1 MDLALFNVSDTYKY
15 VLNQSGANA
24 ITLGNGN
31 DVNWTAGGV
40 VSLAG
45 TQTIAGTKTFSTII
59 GGSINGNAAT
69 ATLATNAT
77 NASSVTNGVYTIG
90 NQTIGGVKTFTN
102 GLISN
107 AALNV
112 NGTIT
117 ATTFAITNNTKFLDS
132 NTALPTSNTDV
143 DILTSDSLAAGTYL
157 VNVHFLHNRNATT
170 SETVTFKIYD
180 GININASQAIYRPAV
195 ATATINGSLTAI
207 VTLSSS
213 GTIKLRAAT
222 SAGSALSLVL
232 TGTKSTQMTII
243 KIG

>member
-1 MDLALFNVSDTYKY
+1 MDLGLFNVSDTYQY

-24 ITLGNGN
+24 ITLGNGSGI
-31 DVNWTAGGV
+31 NWNAGGV
-40 VSLAG
+40 VSLAD
-45 TQTIAGTKTFSTII
+45 TQTIAGAKTFSTII
-59 GGSINGNAAT
+59 VGSINGNAAT

-77 NASSVTNGVYTIG
+77 NATSVTSGVYTIG
-90 NQTIGGVKTFTN
+90 DQTIGGVKTFTN

-117 ATTFAITNNTKFLDS
+117 ATTFAITNNTKFLAS
-132 NTALPTSNTDV
+132 NTALPTTNTDV
-143 DILTSDSLAAGTYL
+143 DILTSDSLNAGTYL
-157 VNVHFLHNRNATT
+157 VNAHFLHNRAAATA
-170 SETVTFKIYD
+170 ETVTFKIYD
-180 GININASQAIYRPAV
+180 GVNINASQAIYRPAV
-195 ATATINGSLTAI
+195 AAATINGSLTAI

-222 SAGSALSLVL
+222 SAGNASSLVL
-232 TGTKSTQMTII
+232 AGTKSTQMTII